1 MAVYRVDLL
10 CDDPGP
16 VFDWLEE
23 EITSQLL
30 VRKIGY
36 ETVKGWHMK
45 VVFKRQEDAEK
56 FHRRFYPDATDHS
69 VAAFVSQAI
78 EGS

>member
-10 CDDPGP
+10 CDDPDP

-23 EITSQLL
+23 EIDPKSL

-36 ETVKGWHMK
+36 KTVKGWYMK
-45 VVFKRQEDAEK
+45 MVFKRQADAEK
-56 FHRRFYPDATDHS
+56 FHRRFYPDATNHS
-69 VAAFVSQAI
+69 VSAF
-78 EGS
+78 GSRANESS